1 MLVAGVGYQ
10 HLRDLSAGLH
20 VLERLDG
27 LDARVD
33 REDLS
38 YGPIDVLFLLQ
49 RRPRYAAGVFVT
61 GTKRGRTPG
70 AVEERRWDFPTLSA
84 DALQERIGEAL
95 SGVISLDNLLHICGH
110 FGALPEEV
118 TVIEVE
124 PADDGWG
131 EGLSDLGAQAVATA
145 ARLARDAA
153 MRPLSR

>member
-1 MLVAGVGYQ
+1 MLLAGVGYQ

-20 VLERLDG
+20 VLARLGG
-27 LDARVD
+27 LDERVD
-33 REDLS
+33 VEDLS

-61 GTKRGRTPG
+61 GAKRGRAPG
-70 AVEERRWDFPTLSA
+70 TVEERRWAFPQLEA
-84 DALQERIGEAL
+84 DALQERIVEGL
-95 SGVISLDNLLHICGH
+95 TGVISLDNLLHICGH

-131 EGLSDLGAQAVATA
+131 EGLSDLGERAVAA
-145 ARLARDAA
+145 AATLARDAA
-153 MRPLSR
+153 MRPLSA